1 MPEGFHSGPL
11 FFDTT
16 TAYGHFLIAI
26 GKRNVA
32 QRLRCEHE
40 RLMERLRALSPHKN
54 GAAHTPANCPVPP
67 GHHVTAT
74 TGTTPLLPKDRAEQA
89 LALGLFL
96 SVRTLGRRCHLT
108 RLLTASTAHDL
119 V

>member
-1 MPEGFHSGPL
+1 MGPL

-16 TAYGHFLIAI
+16 TAGGHFLIAI

-40 RLMERLRALSPHKN
+40 CLMKRLRALSPHKKRGN
-54 GAAHTPANCPVPP
+54 PHSCELPRTP

-74 TGTTPLLPKDRAEQA
+74 TGTIPLLPKDRSEQS
-89 LALGLFL
+89 LALGLLL
-96 SVRTLGRRCHLT
+96 SAGTLGHCRHLA
-108 RLLTASTAHDL
+108 RLLAASTAHDL
-119 V
+119 VQER

>member
-1 MPEGFHSGPL
+1 MGPL

-16 TAYGHFLIAI
+16 TAGGHFLIAI

-32 QRLRCEHE
+32 QRLRREHE
-40 RLMERLRALSPHKN
+40 CLMKRLRALSPHKKR
-54 GAAHTPANCPVPP
+54 GSPHSCELPRTP

-74 TGTTPLLPKDRAEQA
+74 TGTIPLLPKDRSEQS

-108 RLLTASTAHDL
+108 RLFTASTAHDL
-119 V
+119 VQER